1 MGSFVCV
8 CLGFGGGVA
17 DGVEGFLLYCFWG
30 NDGRI
35 GNAMGVF
42 LWNGNFWWEVAVCV
56 VIFFFLDPMRA
67 IWIGIPEC
75 WSHSAGKMSP
85 RSRDGTSYEL
95 PLLDLLQFE
104 SLSLSLLESSI
115 QGVFRREPFRE
126 DPIQQRRRY
135 LDRRVI

>member
-1 MGSFVCV
+1 MRW
-8 CLGFGGGVA
+8 GFFYGM
-17 DGVEGFLLYCFWG
+17 EF
-30 NDGRI
+30 
-35 GNAMGVF
+35 
-42 LWNGNFWWEVAVCV
+42 FWWEAAVCV

-75 WSHSAGKMSP
+75 WSHGAGKTSP

-95 PLLDLLQFE
+95 PLLDLLQLE
-104 SLSLSLLESSI
+104 SLSLPLLESSI

-126 DPIQQRRRY
+126 DPFQQREGH